1 MTHPFPVKVV
11 ALQAG
16 VSVATVDRVIKRRG
30 GVHANT
36 VRRVMQALDELARQS
51 TQVGLSGRK
60 FMLDVLMVAPRRF
73 TDAVRAALEAELP
86 SLHPAVLRS
95 RFYLHET
102 LDVEGIVELLER
114 IRKNGSHGVLLKA
127 PDLPAVAEA
136 VNRLAAAGI
145 PVVTLVTDLPASARR
160 SYVGMDNRAA
170 GETAA
175 CLVGHWLGAGR
186 RPRKQQVLVTL
197 SSNRFHGE
205 EEREIGFR
213 RALRERHRHLS
224 IVDVSEGH
232 GIDGA
237 TGTLVRQA
245 LADHPAIAAVYS
257 IGGGNAAIVQAF
269 ARAGR
274 SCQVFIGHDL
284 DADNVA
290 LLKSGAIQAVL
301 HHDLGQDMRRACQ
314 EILRA
319 QGALPAQ
326 AQSPSLSAI
335 QIVTPWNLPVLNGV
349 N

>member
-16 VSVATVDRVIKRRG
+16 VSVATVDRVLKQRG
-30 GVHANT
+30 GVHATT

-51 TQVGLSGRK
+51 TQVGLAGKK
-60 FMLDVLMVAPRRF
+60 FMLDVVMVAPQRF

-95 RFYLHET
+95 RFHLHET
-102 LDVEGIVELLER
+102 LEVEKIVALLER

-127 PDLPAVAEA
+127 PDLPSVAEA

-145 PVVTLVTDLPASARR
+145 PVVTLVTDVPGSARR
-160 SYVGMDNRAA
+160 GYVGMDNRAA

-175 CLVGHWLGAGR
+175 YLIGQWLGEEKKR
-186 RPRKQQVLVTL
+186 QKQQVLVTL

-224 IVDVSEGH
+224 IVEVSEGH

-237 TGTLVRQA
+237 TGALVRQA
-245 LADHPAIAAVYS
+245 LVGHTGIAAVYS

-269 ARAGR
+269 AQAGR
-274 SCQVFIGHDL
+274 PCRVFIGHDL

-290 LLKSGAIQAVL
+290 LLRSGAIQAVL

-319 QGALPAQ
+319 QGALPALARPQ
-326 AQSPSLSAI
+326 PLSAI
-335 QIVTPWNLPVLNGV
+335 QVVTPWNLPALGAV

>member
-16 VSVATVDRVIKRRG
+16 VSVATVDRVIKQRG

-95 RFYLHET
+95 RFHLHET
-102 LDVEGIVELLER
+102 LEVDGIVDLLER

-127 PDLPAVAEA
+127 PDLPPVAEA

-175 CLVGHWLGAGR
+175 YLVGRWLGS
-186 RPRKQQVLVTL
+186 RKQQVLVTL

-224 IVDVSEGH
+224 VVEVSEGH

-237 TGTLVRQA
+237 TGALVRQA

-269 ARAGR
+269 AKAGR
-274 SCQVFIGHDL
+274 PCQVFIGHDL
-284 DADNVA
+284 DADNLA
-290 LLKSGAIQAVL
+290 LLQSGAIHAVL

-319 QGALPAQ
+319 QGALPAL
-326 AQSPSLSAI
+326 AQPACLSAI
-335 QIVTPWNLPVLNGV
+335 QIVTPWNLPALNGL

>member
-16 VSVATVDRVIKRRG
+16 VSAATVDRVIKQRG

-51 TQVGLSGRK
+51 TQVGLSGRR

-73 TDAVRAALEAELP
+73 TDAVRGALEAELP

-95 RFYLHET
+95 RFHLHEI
-102 LDVEGIVELLER
+102 LEVDGIIDLLER

-127 PDLPAVAEA
+127 PDVPPVAEA

-145 PVVTLVTDLPASARR
+145 PVVTLVTDLPGSARR

-175 CLVGHWLGAGR
+175 YLIGQWLGS
-186 RPRKQQVLVTL
+186 RKKLQVLVTL

-224 IVDVSEGH
+224 VVEVSEGN

-237 TGTLVRQA
+237 TGALVRDA
-245 LADHPAIAAVYS
+245 LAAHPGIAAVYS
-257 IGGGNAAIVQAF
+257 IGGGNAAIVRAF
-269 ARAGR
+269 GQAGR
-274 SCQVFIGHDL
+274 RCQVFIGHDL

-290 LLKSGAIQAVL
+290 LLKAGAIHAVL

-314 EILRA
+314 EVLRA
-319 QGALPAQ
+319 QGALPAL
-326 AQSPSLSAI
+326 ARPASLSAI
-335 QIVTPWNLPVLNGV
+335 QVVTPWNLPPLQGV

>member
-16 VSVATVDRVIKRRG
+16 VSVATVDRVIRQRG

-51 TQVGLSGRK
+51 TQVGLAGRK

-95 RFYLHET
+95 RFHLHET
-102 LDVEGIVELLER
+102 LDVDGIVGLLER

-145 PVVTLVTDLPASARR
+145 PVVTLVTDLPGSARR

-175 CLVGHWLGAGR
+175 CLVGQWLGSR
-186 RPRKQQVLVTL
+186 KKQQVLVTL

-224 IVDVSEGH
+224 VVEVSEGH

-237 TGTLVRQA
+237 TGALVRQA
-245 LADHPAIAAVYS
+245 LASHPGIAAVYS
-257 IGGGNAAIVQAF
+257 IGGGNAAIAQAF
-269 ARAGR
+269 AQAGR
-274 SCQVFIGHDL
+274 ACQVFIGHDL

-290 LLKSGAIQAVL
+290 LLRAGAIQAVL
-301 HHDLGQDMRRACQ
+301 HHDLGRDMRRACQ
-314 EILRA
+314 DILRA
-319 QGALPAQ
+319 QGALPALAQ
-326 AQSPSLSAI
+326 APSLSAI
-335 QIVTPWNLPVLNGV
+335 QIVTPWNLPALNGL

>member
-16 VSVATVDRVIKRRG
+16 VSVATVDRVLKQRG

-51 TQVGLSGRK
+51 TQVGLSGKK
-60 FMLDVLMVAPRRF
+60 FMLDVLMVAPQRF

-95 RFYLHET
+95 RFHLHET
-102 LDVEGIVELLER
+102 LAVAGIVELLER

-127 PDLPAVAEA
+127 PDLPPVAAAVG
-136 VNRLAAAGI
+136 RLAAAGI
-145 PVVTLVTDLPASARR
+145 PVVTLMTDVPSSARHG
-160 SYVGMDNRAA
+160 YVGMDNRAA

-175 CLVGHWLGAGR
+175 YLVGQWLGAEKKR
-186 RPRKQQVLVTL
+186 RKQQVLVTL

-224 IVDVSEGH
+224 IVEVSEGH

-237 TGTLVRQA
+237 TGALVRQA
-245 LADHPAIAAVYS
+245 LADHADIAAVYS
-257 IGGGNAAIVQAF
+257 IGGGNAAIVRAF
-269 ARAGR
+269 AQAGR
-274 SCQVFIGHDL
+274 PCQVFIGHDL

-290 LLKSGAIQAVL
+290 LLKAGAIHAVL

-319 QGALPAQ
+319 QGALPALTQ
-326 AQSPSLSAI
+326 AQPLSAI
-335 QIVTPWNLPVLNGV
+335 QVVTAWNLPALTG
-349 N
+349 

>member
-16 VSVATVDRVIKRRG
+16 VSVATVDRVIKQRG

-95 RFYLHET
+95 RFHLHET
-102 LDVEGIVELLER
+102 LEVDGIVELLER

-127 PDLPAVAEA
+127 PDVPAVAEA
-136 VNRLAAAGI
+136 VNRLTAAGI
-145 PVVTLVTDLPASARR
+145 PVVTLVTDLPGSARR

-175 CLVGHWLGAGR
+175 YLIGQWLGGR
-186 RPRKQQVLVTL
+186 KRQQVLVTL
-197 SSNRFHGE
+197 SSNRFRGE

-213 RALRERHRHLS
+213 RALRERHRHLT
-224 IVDVSEGH
+224 VVEVSEGH

-237 TGTLVRQA
+237 TGALVRDA
-245 LADHPAIAAVYS
+245 LAAHPGIAAVYS
-257 IGGGNAAIVQAF
+257 IGGGNAAIVRAF
-269 ARAGR
+269 AQAGR
-274 SCQVFIGHDL
+274 RCRVFIGHDL

-290 LLKSGAIQAVL
+290 LLKAGAIHAVL

-314 EILRA
+314 EVMRA
-319 QGALPAQ
+319 QGALPALAQ
-326 AQSPSLSAI
+326 AASLSAI
-335 QIVTPWNLPVLNGV
+335 QIVTPWNLPALN
-349 N
+349 

>member
-16 VSVATVDRVIKRRG
+16 VSTATVDRVIKERG

-36 VRRVMQALDELARQS
+36 VRRVRQALAELERQS
-51 TQVGLSGRK
+51 GQVGLAGRK
-60 FMLDVLMVAPRRF
+60 FMIDVLMVAPLRF
-73 TDAVRAALEAELP
+73 TDAVRRALEMELP

-95 RFYLHET
+95 RFHLHET
-102 LDVEGIVELLER
+102 LAVAQVVEQLER

-127 PDLPAVAEA
+127 PDVPPVAEA
-136 VNRLAAAGI
+136 IGRLAAAGI
-145 PVVTLVTDLPASARR
+145 PVVTLVTDVPGSARH

-175 CLVGHWLGAGR
+175 YLVGQWMGAA
-186 RPRKQQVLVTL
+186 RKQEVLVTL

-213 RALRERHRHLS
+213 RALRQHHRHLA
-224 IVDVSEGH
+224 IVEVSEGH

-237 TGTLVRQA
+237 TGALVRQA
-245 LADHPAIAAVYS
+245 LLDYPGVAGVYS

-269 ARAGR
+269 RDMGR
-274 SCQVFIGHDL
+274 RCKVFIGHDL

-290 LLKSGAIQAVL
+290 LLKAGAIHAVL

-314 EILRA
+314 DILRA
-319 QGALPAQ
+319 QGALPALRQ
-326 AQSPSLSAI
+326 APSLSAI
-335 QIVTPWNLPVLNGV
+335 QIVTPCNLPVLALRPT
-349 N
+349 